1 MGPDFPVETATLG
14 NNVARLAATDGA
26 DRQGRM
32 RRVEGRSRHRRARA
46 FRCQLF
52 NKADDLRGGE
62 NRIDAIVRFRGM
74 GRRAAHMG
82 DKLHP
87 ALVGV
92 DRRHARRLADDG
104 DAGRH
109 AGSLEKGWHSF
120 RPETAKLL
128 VKGEGEIERLAEFT
142 GAGMKFR
149 GHGQRHGKKSLH
161 IDGAAPVKPP
171 VRAAKAERV
180 ALPASGIGGHH
191 IQMAGQQDATRCL
204 RPDPRQKI
212 EPLAVLMRVPPA
224 GDAVRT

>member
-1 MGPDFPVETATLG
+1 
-14 NNVARLAATDGA
+14 
-26 DRQGRM
+26 
-32 RRVEGRSRHRRARA
+32 
-46 FRCQLF
+46 
-52 NKADDLRGGE
+52 
-62 NRIDAIVRFRGM
+62 M

-87 ALVGV
+87 ALMGV
-92 DRRHARRLADDG
+92 DRHHACRLADNG

-109 AGSLEKGWHSF
+109 PRSLEKGRHSL

-128 VKGEGEIERLAEFT
+128 VKGEGEIERLAELAGT
-142 GAGMKFR
+142 GLEFR

-161 IDGAAPVKPP
+161 IDSAAPVKPP

-204 RPDPRQKI
+204 RPDPCQKI

-224 GDAVRT
+224 GDAVRAKPLFDIADNIAVRAEADAGEADKAGEQVDAALTKRVRAGAHVSTT